1 VYNSRV
7 LTVAWRVLVTDGL
20 SEEGLRLLRE
30 QAEVIESET
39 LQALGEYD
47 ALVVR
52 GRTKVTAEVIEQAG
66 PNLKVIGRAGVGVD
80 NIDLKAAKSRGLTV
94 VNAPQAA
101 SVAVAE
107 LTLGLM
113 LSLSRNIPVADAS
126 MRRAEWRKSELKG
139 SELFEKTLGIIG
151 VGRIGGAVAKRARAF
166 GMDVLGY
173 DVLLPDDELRT
184 HGAEPTDFD
193 TLLGASD
200 YVCLHLPL
208 NEGTRGMF
216 GSEALGKMKPGA
228 RLVSAARGGI
238 VDEQALLAALESG
251 HLSGAALDV
260 FSEEPPGESPL
271 LVHPNMVSTPH
282 IGALTEE
289 AQAKAGRDI
298 AGEVL
303 AALNGEPL
311 HWQVV

>member
-1 VYNSRV
+1 M
-7 LTVAWRVLVTDGL
+7 AWRVLVTDGL

-39 LQALGEYD
+39 LEALGESD
-47 ALVVR
+47 ALIVR

-80 NIDLKAAKSRGLTV
+80 NIDLEAAESRGLTV

-101 SVAVAE
+101 TMAVAE

-113 LSLSRNIPVADAS
+113 LSLARHIHVADAS
-126 MRRAEWRKSELKG
+126 LRRAEWRKSELKG
-139 SELFEKTLGIIG
+139 SELFEKTVGIVG
-151 VGRIGGAVAKRARAF
+151 VGRIGTAIAERARAF
-166 GMDVLGY
+166 GMKVLGY
-173 DVLLPDDELRT
+173 DPLIPDEELRNR
-184 HGAEPTDFD
+184 GAEPTDFD
-193 TLLGASD
+193 TLLGSSD

-208 NEGTRGMF
+208 NEETRGMF
-216 GSEALGKMKPGA
+216 DGKTLGKMRPGA

-260 FSEEPPGESPL
+260 YAQEPPGESPL

-282 IGALTEE
+282 IGAFTEE

-298 AGEVL
+298 AAEVL
-303 AALNGEPL
+303 AALSGGPL
-311 HWQVV
+311 RWQVV